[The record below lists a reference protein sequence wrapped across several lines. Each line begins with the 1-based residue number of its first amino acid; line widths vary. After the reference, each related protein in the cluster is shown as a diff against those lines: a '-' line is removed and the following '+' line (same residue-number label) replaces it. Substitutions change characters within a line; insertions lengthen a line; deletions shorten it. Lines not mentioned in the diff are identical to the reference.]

1 MHIQYIFVMAL
12 FDPQPL
18 HPALWRASQMAQSS
32 TPCIDT
38 GYPVLSTQLPGGGWP
53 MGTLTE
59 LLVAQPGIGEW
70 RLLQPALATL
80 RRPIVLIQPPYMPQ
94 ILGMEL
100 PPERLVWIPN
110 TGRAGDSLWAAEQVL
125 RSASCG
131 AVLLWQQHIRS
142 ESLRRLHLAAQTGE
156 TFFCL
161 MRPLA
166 TAQDASPAPL
176 RLALRAAPL
185 GISIEFVKRRGPSRA
200 SPLFLP
206 LTPKLLQRHAC
217 VDWGTPAPTAA
228 RRILPALVG

>member
-1 MHIQYIFVMAL
+1 
-12 FDPQPL
+12 
-18 HPALWRASQMAQSS
+18 MAQSS

-100 PPERLVWIPN
+100 PPERLVWIPS
-110 TGRAGDSLWAAEQVL
+110 TGKAGDSLWAAEQVL

-142 ESLRRLHLAAQTGE
+142 ESLRRLHLAAQTGD

-200 SPLFLP
+200 TPLFLP
-206 LTPKLLQRHAC
+206 LTPKLLQRHAS
-217 VDWGTPAPTAA
+217 VDWRTPAPTAA